1 MTVENEMPEWNEVK
15 RKIKLRWS
23 RFTESELDLFKG
35 NLELITEN
43 IKKSYGYSN
52 AKAEQEYKDFK
63 KSLEAATKAV
73 ESLKEFAKN
82 QLN

>member
-1 MTVENEMPEWNEVK
+1 MTAENENTEWTELRK
-15 RKIKLRWS
+15 KIKLRWS
-23 RFTESELDLFKG
+23 RFTESEIEFFKG
-35 NLELITEN
+35 DLELITEN

-63 KSLEAATKAV
+63 KSLEAAAKAV
-73 ESLKEFAKN
+73 ESLKELAKN